1 MPYKVMGGR
10 GGPTA
15 SILLASSS
23 DMTVFR
29 RVVLNADW
37 LRDLV
42 RFGLIILIRR
52 RDEVR
57 RGEGGQSRG
66 YTRAAEF
73 GVERRFFRSRRLW
86 LREGCLKTRGR
97 G

>member
-1 MPYKVMGGR
+1 MGGR

-15 SILLASSS
+15 SFLLASLS
-23 DMTVFR
+23 DMTAFR
-29 RVVLNADW
+29 RVVLSADW

-42 RFGLIILIRR
+42 RFGLIMVIRR
-52 RDEVR
+52 DVLR
-57 RGEGGQSRG
+57 RGEGVQSRG
-66 YTRAAEF
+66 YPRAAEF